1 MVSISPDTIYL
12 ALSAL
17 MLILPV
23 AVSRVNGKR
32 YG

>member
-1 MVSISPDTIYL
+1 MDADTIYL

-23 AVSRVNGKR
+23 AVSRVKGKR
-32 YG
+32 YD